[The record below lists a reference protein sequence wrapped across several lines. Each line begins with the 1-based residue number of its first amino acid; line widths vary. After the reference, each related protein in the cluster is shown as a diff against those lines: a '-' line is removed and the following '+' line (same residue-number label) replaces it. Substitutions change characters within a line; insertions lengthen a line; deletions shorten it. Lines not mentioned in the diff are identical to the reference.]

1 MADLPAKQAQ
11 YVAYAEKD
19 SKARNIAA
27 SIDSLTGDI
36 SDIDTDITRLT
47 AAVEHAD
54 YYEYV
59 CTAEEAGSLFH
70 YLLDTTSDWSFQ
82 IGLDL
87 EEAMQYHGIK
97 IIASYT
103 VYEQVVRAEAFLAEL
118 ARLDVADTL
127 VKVVYSTVDPVQVS
141 SESAAFN
148 IRIMPEVDGETGD
161 TSIRLFGYPVND
173 KVTSADI
180 DSETATVGQ
189 VLTADGAGGCLWQSS
204 SPPTLYKHRITLTSN
219 VDAVVIIELYNYYS
233 SAYTS
238 FAGLA
243 AYLNAMG
250 YTSGQSGIVG
260 VAYAK
265 DGTPQEYLPIYA
277 SVYALTSSTLNAT
290 YDSYMITLDTTDN
303 KYKVTIVSRV
313 ISGFV
318 VAPTDKVTPVY

>member
-19 SKARNIAA
+19 SKARSIAA
-27 SIDSLTGDI
+27 SVDS
-36 SDIDTDITRLT
+36 LT

-59 CTAEEAGSLFH
+59 CSAQEAGSLFH
-70 YLLDTTSDWSFQ
+70 YLLDTSSDWSFR
-82 IGLDL
+82 IGIDL

-103 VYEQVVRAEAFLAEL
+103 IDTETARVEAFLPEL
-118 ARLDVADTL
+118 ARLDVSDIL
-127 VKVVYSTVDPVQVS
+127 VTIVYTTTDPVSVGS
-141 SESAAFN
+141 GTEFN
-148 IRIMPEVDGETGD
+148 IKLAPEIDLETGVA
-161 TSIRLFGYPVND
+161 YPTLYGIPVKD
-173 KVTSADI
+173 KVFADDI
-180 DSETATVGQ
+180 SSGTALSSQ
-189 VLTADGAGGCLWQSS
+189 VLTANGSGGCSWQSS
-204 SPPTLYKHRITLTSN
+204 SAPTLYKHRITLTSN

-250 YTSGQSGIVG
+250 YTGGQSGIVG

-290 YDSYMITLDTTDN
+290 YDSYIITLDTTDN

-318 VAPTDKVTPVY
+318 GAPTDKVTPVY